1 MGKCVLDENAFKK
14 IRGRQTSAL
23 RQYLKGNQ
31 SISDLK
37 SEFKQLLQDIN
48 STYSIS
54 EEQIKNVSD
63 FIYNTSTRYG
73 ITKDVDSFFSEE
85 NLYGILYSFKK
96 RLKLNSPLEA
106 STKRITD
113 SEQMRTR
120 LESSDRFLDDIYG
133 VAKEVRRYVKN
144 KTDQNIFDCCFIN
157 RGSISLERGM
167 IEDNAQ
173 LNRNIRDYQTQLLK
187 NITTYLQYVI
197 RQSPNL
203 KVDDQIKDLIKNPVL
218 YDNNNNYTGILEK
231 IKPFMDTYIGSIEP
245 SQLRVLFNTMNDST
259 KSRQERREALY
270 RLNAFNSKVI
280 LQNFDSYIASVLG
293 KAIKIKDFGTKT
305 GEDKYILSGKTA
317 KLITTWRVSENIDV
331 ETESD
336 VITKLAVNTT
346 PLLKWGTNIAVRDQ
360 FIKFQDFQHIVAKIK
375 DIVYNPIA
383 SNILFDKQFEDNH
396 KNFWNSLS
404 NETQQFLKNK
414 SLRQAINYIR
424 LNPRKYTHS
433 IFELLT
439 NDTFKQL
446 YTRIYKNF
454 TIDEL
459 NRLYSISRGL
469 FNGMN
474 SLRELTLDSKGVG
487 YYSNITETVDSI
499 YNVRYLQYYREDG
512 LVQVRTLSDL
522 GLYNIR
528 RGIERTINSRNSS
541 KLIDNWNEYKASLD
555 VRFTNNSK
563 NFPEE
568 ITITIPNTNIEAKM
582 MVHSGVVEFNQGNI
596 IQYIDIYK
604 DILPFID
611 KTLGL
616 NLQNNIQL
624 QEALIETFGTFNS
637 MVDGLFQFAA
647 RVTFNKIIYNEYL
660 KGKNIKEINNSLKD
674 IYGNNGPSYDY
685 AQDELGLV
693 HGNDMKPLYNIA
705 MARANMSGLTTSV
718 QVKDSEGNGQGLQT
732 LSRLLGS
739 YQSQFDLLERNSNS
753 ASKDFILLN
762 TPGLLE
768 NVFTV
773 KEYYDREN
781 RSKSYTKMSAAEMA
795 YSSIVYDYIGG
806 LMENKSVNYT
816 VGNGH
821 VMFLPSVNS
830 DKSTIGRLLI
840 NLNAVVNGKPLIK
853 YTNNELKN
861 LISKEFGKF
870 YSNMYSKITQDWSVL
885 DNFIKTA
892 LNEDVIQSMPS
903 LSNNFKYGFVSF
915 NMWFDLNKEVLSEY
929 GKTPV
934 DFIKNMTLEYN
945 RYHRLKPLALIDQ
958 VHYKNA
964 KGNLGINQTI
974 IAQIARFNPDHEM
987 FKVDPELLK
996 KFPTAIMFWNNK
1008 KKELLQSLL
1017 DDGFEIDTNS
1027 EQKELKYIKDN
1038 YPDWIN
1044 ESGKLILAKTKV
1056 NGISV
1061 NLTSKLDLIKQH
1073 VKSLNNIELNPI
1085 FETYNYLDYLITQ
1098 EFMNSTVGSF
1108 VAHPDKSKSDD
1119 VLEQEASQFQ
1129 AQHKRNVSFTAA
1141 MHAFQLNLLNGI
1153 PDHYNIAVVEDVKDV
1168 QGTINGKINDDIK
1181 PFDGATFVNP
1191 FVVELENNSLGGA
1204 RAGVTKKQFVHFKDA
1219 ATGTGGIIKTAG
1231 FGLTND
1237 WIRNSPFLATMMKK
1251 MTNHKWLNKDG
1262 SLFST
1267 DITQSYLG
1275 QKIKYKDI
1283 YFKQKDKYF
1292 KVLEINYLKNNE
1304 YERVVQEL
1312 DEFGQIKE
1320 NQEVIKQKLIIDNNF
1335 DLWNFFGGAYS
1346 MDMIEGKL
1354 QYSNTSVDNVVT
1366 AMNLI
1371 GTPINK
1377 GIIDTQE
1384 DLWQPLKQVDVHYVV
1399 TAGAI
1404 KQGGANINSKS
1415 RYSDGLD
1422 YDIQR
1427 IYMYQ
1432 SGIQLDK
1439 EHNADDEDLSLMTQV
1454 ISACAAKGYSI
1465 EYATKLYEALRRL
1478 TEINS
1483 KKHFN
1488 TISKLFTSQPNAK
1501 EELQEL
1507 VIKSVLKTLTE
1518 RGTNTS
1524 NFAYIIAND
1533 LMKQAKAGVNIKYS
1547 DVLLPLS
1554 DNTINAKIQSA
1565 ISVYLTR
1572 TGIKQEVPG
1581 LLSVLTPSY
1590 NIFKLYGDRKYE
1602 SFTDPDKDL
1611 AELQEQQVP
1620 VYDENDPN
1628 TDITNLELGRWY
1640 YITENVLDE
1649 IEDADGNMVQA
1660 PVPITQSKLIRT
1672 PQEYKEIKEKVKNGS
1687 ITRIVEN
1694 VIKGRDLAAFNVR
1707 FNTDK
1712 GRFQIWDLDS
1722 ASALF
1727 DLNELKGVD
1736 IEGLLNVYK
1745 SLFNQEP
1752 IITAENYQQYLLI
1765 AKIRANRMLQND
1777 LLNMSLSGT
1786 DNAKQ
1791 FRKFVEENSS
1801 DPNFYKRLINWV
1813 NIKLGRPDG
1822 NKLFL
1827 GGKEVQLN
1835 SENIRNVIGT
1845 IYNMLQKTNQVRIN
1859 GEYHTIDKNSIKKQ
1873 AYEAIVPKMFATA
1886 FGLKQFDDLNTI
1898 KNDVDFFLKQYVE
1911 NQRSKIADD
1920 QYTIEFKRT
1929 NGDHIYVIDTKS
1941 LTNANLHQLD
1951 NIITDTI
1958 DDKLYRLDADGDIM
1972 YEITD
1977 DTKIYVD
1984 GSGNEVIVSD
1994 DIDFYIRTLSYD
2006 TVKLSGTLATRQTE
2020 TLAFR
2025 PTFINDIIQSLKKSK
2040 NKGAKNYAKYISNK
2054 TTNAVDIINNSEM
2067 YHDVSNL
2074 ETNNWIVKMCRAK
2087 HTSFLRSL
2095 DIIAA
2100 RIPAQ
2105 SMQSFMPMKIVA
2117 FDNPDINTAFV
2128 STYQILLQGSDYTLL
2143 FRVEVPIPSK

>member
-1 MGKCVLDENAFKK
+1 MGKCVLNEEAFKEIK
-14 IRGRQTSAL
+14 NNEAKTIRKYKREH
-23 RQYLKGNQ
+23 Q
-31 SISDLK
+31 SISELK
-37 SEFKQLLQDIN
+37 SAFKQLLQDIN
-48 STYSIS
+48 STYSIPD
-54 EEQIKNVSD
+54 EQIKNVSD
-63 FIYNTSTRYG
+63 FIYNISTKYG
-73 ITKDVDSFFSEE
+73 ITKDVDSFFSGE
-85 NLYGILYSFKK
+85 NLYNILFSFKK

-106 STKRITD
+106 STKQITD
-113 SEQMRTR
+113 PEQVRTR
-120 LESSDRFLDDIYG
+120 LESSDRFLDEIYG
-133 VAKEVRRYVKN
+133 IAKEVRRYVKN
-144 KTDQNIFDCCFIN
+144 KTDQSIFDCCFIN
-157 RGSISLERGM
+157 RGSIGLERGM
-167 IEDNAQ
+167 IENNVQ

-187 NITTYLQYVI
+187 NITRYLQYVI

-203 KVDDQIKDLIKNPVL
+203 KVDDEIKELIKNPVL
-218 YDNNNNYTGILEK
+218 YDCNNNYTGIIEK
-231 IKPFMDTYIGSIEP
+231 IKSFMDTYIGSIEP

-259 KSRQERREALY
+259 KSNQERREALY

-293 KAIKIKDFGTKT
+293 RAIKIKDFGVKT
-305 GEDKYILSGKTA
+305 GEDKYILSEKTA

-331 ETESD
+331 EKESD

-346 PLLKWGTNIAVRDQ
+346 PLLKWGTNIIVRDQ

-383 SNILFDKQFEDNH
+383 SNILFDKQFEDDH
-396 KNFWNSLS
+396 KNLWDSLS
-404 NETQQFLKNK
+404 NETQQFLKDK

-446 YTRIYKNF
+446 YRQIYKNF

-499 YNVRYLQYYREDG
+499 FNVRYLQYYREDG
-512 LVQVRTLSDL
+512 VVQVRTLSDL

-541 KLIDNWNEYKASLD
+541 KLIDNWNEYRTSLN
-555 VRFTNNSK
+555 VKPVNNSK
-563 NFPEE
+563 NFPEK
-568 ITITIPNTNIEAKM
+568 ITITIPNTNIKAEM
-582 MVHSGVVEFNQGNI
+582 MVHSGVVKFNQGNDI

-616 NLQNNIQL
+616 NLQNNVQL
-624 QEALIETFGTFNS
+624 QEALIETFGNFNS

-647 RVTFNKIIYNEYL
+647 RVTFNKIIYNDYL
-660 KGKNIKEINNSLKD
+660 KGKSIKEINDSLKD
-674 IYGNNGPSYDY
+674 VYGKNGPSYDY

-693 HGNDMKPLYNIA
+693 HGNDMKSLYNIA
-705 MARANMSGLTTSV
+705 MARANMYGLTTSV

-753 ASKDFILLN
+753 ASKDFMLLN

-768 NVFTV
+768 GVFTV
-773 KEYYDREN
+773 KEYYDKEN
-781 RSKSYTKMSAAEMA
+781 GSKNYTKMSAAEMA

-806 LMENKSVNYT
+806 LMENKAVNYT

-840 NLNAVVNGKPLIK
+840 NLNSVVNGKPLIQ
-853 YTNNELKN
+853 YTNSELKN
-861 LISKEFGKF
+861 LISKEFGTF

-885 DNFIKTA
+885 DNFIKSN
-892 LNEDVIQSMPS
+892 LDKDVIQSMPS

-915 NMWFDLNKEVLSEY
+915 NMWFNLNKKVLSKY
-929 GKTPV
+929 GETPV
-934 DFIKNMTLEYN
+934 DFIKNMTLVYN

-958 VHYKNA
+958 VHYKNSS
-964 KGNLGINQTI
+964 GNLGINQTI
-974 IAQIARFNPDHEM
+974 IAQIARFNPNHDM
-987 FKVDPELLK
+987 FKADPELLK
-996 KFPTAIMFWNNK
+996 KFPTATKFWNNK

-1017 DDGFEIDTNS
+1017 DDGFEINTNS
-1027 EQKELKYIKDN
+1027 EQRELKHIKEN
-1038 YPDWIN
+1038 YPDWIDK
-1044 ESGKLILAKTKV
+1044 SGKLILAKTKV
-1056 NGISV
+1056 NGIPV

-1073 VKSLNNIELNPI
+1073 VRSLDSIELNPI
-1085 FETYNYLDYLITQ
+1085 LETYNYLDYLITQ
-1098 EFMNSTVGSF
+1098 EFMNCTVGSF

-1153 PDHYNIAVVEDVKDV
+1153 PDHYNIAVVEDIKDV

-1191 FVVELENNSLGGA
+1191 FVVILENNSLGGA
-1204 RAGVTKKQFVHFKDA
+1204 RAGITKKQFVHFKDA

-1262 SLFST
+1262 SYFST

-1292 KVLEINYLKNNE
+1292 KVLEINYLGSNK
-1304 YERVVQEL
+1304 YERVIQEL
-1312 DEFGQIKE
+1312 DEFGQVVE
-1320 NQEVIKQKLIIDNNF
+1320 NKEVIKQELIIDNNF

-1346 MDMIEGKL
+1346 MDMIKGKL

-1366 AMNLI
+1366 AMNFI
-1371 GTPINK
+1371 GTPIGK
-1377 GIIDTQE
+1377 GSIDTQE

-1415 RYSDGLD
+1415 KYSDELD

-1454 ISACAAKGYSI
+1454 ISACAAKGFSI
-1465 EYATKLYEALRRL
+1465 KYATKLYDALRRL

-1483 KKHFN
+1483 KKHFDAV
-1488 TISKLFTSQPNAK
+1488 SRLFTSQPNAK
-1501 EELQEL
+1501 EELQGL
-1507 VIKSVLKTLTE
+1507 VIKSILKTLTE

-1572 TGIKQEVPG
+1572 TGIKQDVPG
-1581 LLSVLTPSY
+1581 LLAMLTPSY
-1590 NIFKLYGDRKYE
+1590 NIFKLHGDRKYE
-1602 SFTDPDKDL
+1602 SFTDPEKEL

-1640 YITENVLDE
+1640 YITEDVLDE
-1649 IEDADGNMVQA
+1649 IEDADGNLVQVLV
-1660 PVPITQSKLIRT
+1660 PVTESKLIRT
-1672 PQEYKEIKEKVKNGS
+1672 PQEYKEIKQKVKNGS
-1687 ITRIVEN
+1687 ITRIVED
-1694 VIKGRDLAAFNVR
+1694 VIKGRDLAAFNIR

-1727 DLNELKGVD
+1727 DLNELKGID

-1777 LLNMSLSGT
+1777 LLNMSPSGT

-1791 FRKFVEENSS
+1791 FREFVEKNFNS
-1801 DPNFYKRLINWV
+1801 PNFYKRLINWV

-1827 GGKEVQLN
+1827 GGKEVQL
-1835 SENIRNVIGT
+1835 SKENIKSVIGT
-1845 IYNMLQKTNQVRIN
+1845 IYNILQKTNQVRIN
-1859 GEYHTIDKNSIKKQ
+1859 GEYHTIDKSSIKKQ
-1873 AYEAIVPKMFATA
+1873 AYECIVPKMFATA
-1886 FGLKQFDDLNTI
+1886 FGLQMYDDLNVI
-1898 KNDVDFFLKQYVE
+1898 KNDEDFFLKQYIR

-1929 NGDHIYVIDTKS
+1929 NGNHIYVIDTKS
-1941 LTNANLHQLD
+1941 LTNANLHLLD
-1951 NIITDTI
+1951 NIITDVI
-1958 DDKLYRLDADGDIM
+1958 EDKLYRLDADGDIM

-1977 DTKIYVD
+1977 DTKIYTD
-1984 GSGNEVIVSD
+1984 DSGNEVIVSD

-2006 TVKLSGTLATRQTE
+2006 TVKLSGTLATRQPE

-2025 PTFINDIIQSLKKSK
+2025 PTFINDIIQSLKESK
-2040 NKGAKNYAKYISNK
+2040 NKEAINYAKYISNK

-2067 YHDVSNL
+2067 YHDVSNI
-2074 ETNNWIVKMCRAK
+2074 ETNNHIVKICRAK

-2095 DIIAA
+2095 DIVAA
-2100 RIPAQ
+2100 RVPAQ
-2105 SMQSFMPMKIVA
+2105 SMQSFMPMRIVA
-2117 FDNPDINTAFV
+2117 FNNPDINNAFV
-2128 STYQILLQGSDYTLL
+2128 STYQILLQGSDYKQKINCS
-2143 FRVEVPIPSK
+2143 R